1 MPRGGARPGAGRP
14 PGSPNMRTREVAR
27 CAAAAGVSPVEA
39 MLGIMRDALAR
50 GDEATALDA
59 ASRAAP
65 YCHPR
70 LAAVAFRD
78 DTRERRLADLS
89 NPALDAF
96 IRAQLRELVEGAP
109 LAIEAETTGEGLDAC

>member
-1 MPRGGARPGAGRP
+1 MPRGGPRPGAGRP
-14 PGSPNMRTREVAR
+14 QGSPNQRTREVAQR
-27 CAAAAGVSPVEA
+27 AAAEGISPVEA

-50 GDEATALDA
+50 SDEVTALDA

-78 DTRERRLADLS
+78 DTRERQLAALS
-89 NPALDAF
+89 NPALQAY
-96 IRAQLRELVEGAP
+96 IREQLLEAARS
-109 LAIEAETTGEGLDAC
+109 IEAEGEAQSPC